1 MGPDKNYRKTIGRI
15 LIILLIALSIYYII
29 LVVIAAELT
38 KLNFFLILVFS
49 HVLTSCMLWG
59 MVKLL
64 MKLTSRADLQFLSK
78 IRANHSVSDF
88 IIGDDGG
95 YSLSRLQMVIW
106 AITIISYQLSVL
118 LTLLLLKDPSGDRS
132 YLFYYELDF
141 SESALWLLGLSL
153 MSYVSVKGITME
165 QTKRKPL
172 VFKKKEFK
180 RPEPIDIISG
190 PNGLDFSKCQ
200 MALWT
205 LMAIFIFNSRVYEF
219 NKAIYRQGRSHNS
232 GEIVKTFSRHYEE
245 YSENEREKLY
255 DPTKPFV
262 PYLPWAFIV
271 LMGLSQGAYV
281 GKKLVP
287 THKVDSVKEGLKD
300 KIASLMDGLLIKK
313 DLFSQ
318 QLALTKGQTL
328 SPGDQQNLLVRQAE
342 IKAMET
348 DLARLNLELEKIE
361 TVTV

>member
-1 MGPDKNYRKTIGRI
+1 MGPGKNYRKTIGRI

-29 LVVIAAELT
+29 LFNTAENLT
-38 KLNFFLILVFS
+38 KLNFILILAFS
-49 HVLTSCMLWG
+49 YVLTTFLLWG
-59 MVKLL
+59 MVMLL
-64 MKLTSRADLQFLSK
+64 LKLTSPADIRFLSK
-78 IRANHSVSDF
+78 IRADHSISDF

-118 LTLLLLKDPSGDRS
+118 LTLVLLKDPAGDRS

-153 MSYVSVKGITME
+153 ASYVSVKGITVE
-165 QTKRKPL
+165 QTKRKPQL
-172 VFKKKEFK
+172 RKKKDFK

-205 LMAIFIFNSRVYEF
+205 LIAIFIFNTRVYEF
-219 NKAIYRQGRSHNS
+219 NKAIYHQGYTNNAK
-232 GEIVKTFSRHYEE
+232 EVVNTFSRHYEE
-245 YSENEREKLY
+245 YSENERKDLY
-255 DPTKPFV
+255 DPAKPFV

-271 LMGLSQGAYV
+271 LMGMSQGAYV

-287 THKVDSVKEGLKD
+287 ANKVDSVKEGLKD
-300 KIASLMDGLLIKK
+300 RIASLMDGLLIKK
-313 DLFSQ
+313 ELFSQ

-328 SPGDQQNLLVRQAE
+328 TPGDQQNLLARQAE

-348 DLARLNLELEKIE
+348 DLARLNLELDNIE
-361 TVTV
+361 TITV